1 MDAKK
6 RVRQNQSNPQEP
18 AFTELQLA
26 RYYNLSVVS
35 IKVISD
41 RAEAG
46 NAECAKALHKIS
58 ASLLNIAGRLA
69 AREGYE
75 EIYEEE
81 IENV

>member
-6 RVRQNQSNPQEP
+6 RVLQNQSNPQEP

-26 RYYNLSVVS
+26 RYYNLSVIS
-35 IKVISD
+35 IKVIFE

-46 NAECAKALHKIS
+46 NTECAKALQRI
-58 ASLLNIAGRLA
+58 AVALLNMTGRIV

-75 EIYEEE
+75 ETYEEE